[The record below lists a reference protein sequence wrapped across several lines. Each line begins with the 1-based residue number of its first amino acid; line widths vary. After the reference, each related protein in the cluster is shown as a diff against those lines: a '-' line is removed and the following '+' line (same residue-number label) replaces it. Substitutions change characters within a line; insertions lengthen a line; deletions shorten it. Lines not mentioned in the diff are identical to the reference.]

1 MADEKV
7 EGRCFDTIDV
17 HGARYEKPK
26 SAQGF
31 IKLEV
36 TRGKADPVPLETN
49 WISFA
54 MEDTSLSL
62 EAYFGED
69 TGHLVQAVGF
79 MAIIM
84 PTVGD
89 YEIRDPFGGEPWQV
103 AALFGKGRP
112 DANLQGDNYGKG
124 MLTISDVFNESAR
137 KYIKGNFKFIYLD
150 RSGVV
155 VKVVSEEFSAE
166 YDG

>member
-1 MADEKV
+1 MTDKEIEV
-7 EGRCFDTIDV
+7 RSFDTIDV
-17 HGARYEKPK
+17 HGARYEKPN

-36 TRGKADPVPLETN
+36 ARGNAVPVSLETS

-54 MEDTSLSL
+54 MGNTSLSL

-79 MAIIM
+79 MTIIM
-84 PTVGD
+84 PAKGS
-89 YEIRDPFGGEPWQV
+89 YEIRDPFGDQPWQV

-124 MLTISDVFNESAR
+124 KLTVSDIIDESAR
-137 KYIKGNFKFIYLD
+137 KYIKGGFEFIYLD
-150 RSGVV
+150 RNGVV
-155 VKVVSEEFSAE
+155 VKVVSKEFSAE
-166 YDG
+166 YGG